1 MPTAQLTLPSANTVY
16 NLLTLLK
23 SATLSTNPFPN
34 KSGATM
40 ELILQ
45 ADAGNVA
52 AIVALIPPGATAVT
66 GGIQLGA
73 SDSLTFR
80 SGGSTNSIG
89 LSDKF
94 LIADT
99 NSSKINASWS
109 DA

>member
-1 MPTAQLTLPSANTVY
+1 VPTAQLTLTTHNVIY
-16 NLLTLLK
+16 NLLTLIQSTTK
-23 SATLSTNPFPN
+23 STNPYPN
-34 KSGATM
+34 KAGATM

-45 ADAGNVA
+45 ADAGNGA

-99 NSSKINASWS
+99 DASKVNVSWS
-109 DA
+109 DS